1 MVKRSILLICCLLAC
16 ALTQAQQ
23 TLNIHTTTQGTVS
36 IAFAQKPV
44 ITLSSPAVLKV
55 TSEQLTVEFPFSEV
69 ERITFDDAPDA
80 VPALMER
87 DGIASLRIYD
97 LSGRLVH
104 QATAKEGAASLDL
117 STLKTGVYVVKDGKR
132 TYKVSVK

>member
-1 MVKRSILLICCLLAC
+1 M
-16 ALTQAQQ
+16 QAQK
-23 TLNIHTTTQGTVS
+23 TLNIHTTTQDTVS

-55 TSEQLTVEFPFSEV
+55 TSEQLIVEFPFSEV
-69 ERITFDDAPDA
+69 ERLTFEDAPDA

-87 DGIASLRIYD
+87 DGIVSLRIYD

-104 QATAKEGAASLDL
+104 QAAAKEGAASLDL
-117 STLKTGVYVVKDGKR
+117 STLKTGVYVIKDGKR